1 MKPYVGIQSN
11 QPWIWRYRFSFTA
24 AATVVA
30 AVGYFLLYSVGFV
43 PQPLQY
49 QPGQTVQAESQ
60 TATPADIDQ
69 LESAPSRPKH
79 ALPQHVSIP
88 AAGIDT
94 SVLNPASR
102 QVSVL
107 NNYLNRGAVRYPRS
121 GYPGNGNLFIFGH
134 STSHETVW
142 NQAYKTFNN
151 LEDVSDGDTIT
162 ITTDKGEFR
171 YRIQSKEIKRD
182 SRAYVPLGVNND
194 MLTISTC
201 DSFGSKED
209 RIVVR
214 AEFVDYIPTT
224 EIIDK

>member
-1 MKPYVGIQSN
+1 MNPHIGVQNN

-30 AVGYFLLYSVGFV
+30 AVGYFLLYAVGFV

-49 QPGQTVQAESQ
+49 QPGQAVQAKSQ
-60 TATPADIDQ
+60 TATPADINQ
-69 LESAPSRPKH
+69 LESTPSRPKH
-79 ALPQHVSIP
+79 ALPQRVSIP
-88 AAGIDT
+88 AVDIDT
-94 SVLNPASR
+94 SVSNPASR
-102 QVSVL
+102 KIGIL
-107 NNYLNRGAVRYPRS
+107 NSYLNRGAVRYPRS

-151 LEDVSDGDTIT
+151 LEDVSVGDAIT
-162 ITTDKGEFR
+162 ITTNKGEFQ
-171 YRIQSKEIKRD
+171 YRVRSKEFKED
-182 SRAYVPLGVNND
+182 AQAYVPLGAKND

-209 RIVVR
+209 RIVVQ
-214 AEFVDYIPTT
+214 ADFVDYIPNTAA
-224 EIIDK
+224 IDT